1 MVERR
6 TDLKIFIGTMLTFL
20 FVCSLIVCGFFAYKI
35 YFPADAKN
43 KSEVP
48 NHMQENKHEKENTHN
63 INNNGSKA
71 NENFNNKKNRIENI
85 QDKQKAYALMSIPRH
100 NLPESE
106 KAIYDKV
113 ISTAIQ
119 NINNGVGNEEDFRLK
134 EIYDGIQSVQPQ

>member
-48 NHMQENKHEKENTHN
+48 NHM
-63 INNNGSKA
+63 
-71 NENFNNKKNRIENI
+71 
-85 QDKQKAYALMSIPRH
+85 
-100 NLPESE
+100 
-106 KAIYDKV
+106 
-113 ISTAIQ
+113 
-119 NINNGVGNEEDFRLK
+119 
-134 EIYDGIQSVQPQ
+134 

>member
-1 MVERR
+1 M
-6 TDLKIFIGTMLTFL
+6 KIFIGTMLTFL

-63 INNNGSKA
+63 INNNGSEA

-85 QDKQKAYALMSIPRH
+85 EDKQKAYALMS
-100 NLPESE
+100 
-106 KAIYDKV
+106 
-113 ISTAIQ
+113 
-119 NINNGVGNEEDFRLK
+119 NGVGNEEDFRLK

>member
-20 FVCSLIVCGFFAYKI
+20 FVCSLIVCGFFAYKV

-63 INNNGSKA
+63 INNNGSEA
-71 NENFNNKKNRIENI
+71 NENFNSIEPYTKLLKINKKHM
-85 QDKQKAYALMSIPRH
+85 L
-100 NLPESE
+100 
-106 KAIYDKV
+106 
-113 ISTAIQ
+113 
-119 NINNGVGNEEDFRLK
+119 
-134 EIYDGIQSVQPQ
+134 

>member
-48 NHMQENKHEKENTHN
+48 NHMQENKHEKET
-63 INNNGSKA
+63 
-71 NENFNNKKNRIENI
+71 RII
-85 QDKQKAYALMSIPRH
+85 LIIMVVKLMRILIIRRT
-100 NLPESE
+100 
-106 KAIYDKV
+106 V
-113 ISTAIQ
+113 
-119 NINNGVGNEEDFRLK
+119 
-134 EIYDGIQSVQPQ
+134 

>member
-1 MVERR
+1 MVVKLMR
-6 TDLKIFIGTMLTFL
+6 I
-20 FVCSLIVCGFFAYKI
+20 LI
-35 YFPADAKN
+35 
-43 KSEVP
+43 
-48 NHMQENKHEKENTHN
+48 T
-63 INNNGSKA
+63 
-71 NENFNNKKNRIENI
+71 
-85 QDKQKAYALMSIPRH
+85 RH

>member
-48 NHMQENKHEKENTHN
+48 NHMQENKHEKEKH
-63 INNNGSKA
+63 A
-71 NENFNNKKNRIENI
+71 
-85 QDKQKAYALMSIPRH
+85 
-100 NLPESE
+100 
-106 KAIYDKV
+106 
-113 ISTAIQ
+113 
-119 NINNGVGNEEDFRLK
+119 
-134 EIYDGIQSVQPQ
+134 

>member
-1 MVERR
+1 M
-6 TDLKIFIGTMLTFL
+6 D
-20 FVCSLIVCGFFAYKI
+20 FFAYKI

-63 INNNGSKA
+63 INNNGSEA

-85 QDKQKAYALMSIPRH
+85 EDKQKAYALMSIPRH